1 MIKKYSLCTL
11 AVCSALSGLSAYAA
25 DDNYQLEQVLMM
37 SRHNLR
43 APLAD
48 NGSVLAQS
56 TKKKWPQWDVPGGQ
70 LTTKG
75 GVLEVYMGRYTREWL
90 AQQGLI
96 KDNECPGSD
105 EVYAYANS
113 LQRTVATAQFFITG
127 AFPGCD
133 VPVSHQDEMGTM
145 DPVFNPVI
153 TDGSEAFNK
162 QALTAMNSTAEKLTL
177 KPAFQRL
184 EKIIDYKNSP
194 ACDGK
199 KQCDLSSN
207 NQNKFFAENGKEPTV
222 SGPLKIGN
230 SLVDAFTLQYYEG
243 MPADQVAWGQIKT
256 PEQWQELSAIK
267 NAYQNTLFTS
277 PEVARDVAAPLVDY
291 IRSMLVD
298 EDKASAPKVTLMVGH
313 DSNIA
318 SLLTALDFKAY
329 TLPDQNEQT
338 PIGGMIQFQ
347 RWHDKKNNQELV
359 KVEYVYQSSE
369 QLRNATPLSLDTPPK
384 RVTLQMNGCQTDANG
399 FCPWDQFT
407 QVLNKAI
414 AGTPMAAAQ
423 ATANSDKA
431 AADKAA
437 ADKAAQ
443 AKASADKAAADKA
456 AADKAAADKGKADKA
471 KASADKAAADKAA
484 ADKAAAD
491 KERAEKA
498 KAVADK
504 AADKAK
510 AEKAKA
516 AADKAAKDKAATD
529 KSANNA
535 ADKAATE
542 KSANNAAGKAATE
555 KSANNAADK
564 AATDKSAN
572 NATDKAAT
580 DQPADSAAADKSA
593 AEAEQG
599 TDKSNKEKQ
608 PEPAQQANQPSS

>member
-1 MIKKYSLCTL
+1 MIKKFSLCAL
-11 AVCSALSGLSAYAA
+11 AVCSALTGISAYAA
-25 DDNYQLEQVLMM
+25 DDDYQLEQVLMM

-56 TKKKWPQWDVPGGQ
+56 TKKAWPKWDVPGGQ

-96 KDNECPGSD
+96 GDGECPGSD
-105 EVYAYANS
+105 DVYAYANS

-133 VPVSHQDEMGTM
+133 IQVSHQDEMGAM

-153 TDGSEAFNK
+153 TDSSEGFNK
-162 QALTAMNSTAEKLTL
+162 QALTGMNSAGEKMAL

-184 EKIIDYKNSP
+184 EKIIDYKSSA

-199 KQCDLSSN
+199 KQCDLSSD
-207 NQNKFFAENGKEPTV
+207 NQNKFTAENGKEPNV
-222 SGPLKIGN
+222 SGPLKVGN

-243 MPADQVAWGQIKT
+243 MPLDQVAWGQIKT
-256 PEQWQELSAIK
+256 PEQWKELSAIK
-267 NAYQNTLFTS
+267 NGYQDTLFTT

-329 TLPDQNEQT
+329 TLPEQNERT

-347 RWHDKKNNQELV
+347 RWHDKKNNRELV
-359 KVEYVYQSSE
+359 KVEYVYQSTD

-414 AGTPMAAAQ
+414 EGTPMAASAPQ
-423 ATANSDKA
+423 PAPAAPAAPAAEAPAAPTAAKDPAADKVAAAKA
-431 AADKAA
+431 AADQAA

-443 AKASADKAAADKA
+443 AKASAEKAAADKAAAEQAAKDKAAADKA
-456 AADKAAADKGKADKA
+456 AAEQAAKDKAAKDKADK
-471 KASADKAAADKAA
+471 
-484 ADKAAAD
+484 
-491 KERAEKA
+491 
-498 KAVADK
+498 
-504 AADKAK
+504 ADKAK
-510 AEKAKA
+510 AEKAN
-516 AADKAAKDKAATD
+516 ADEPATP
-529 KSANNA
+529 AQPE
-535 ADKAATE
+535 TE
-542 KSANNAAGKAATE
+542 KS
-555 KSANNAADK
+555 S
-564 AATDKSAN
+564 
-572 NATDKAAT
+572 
-580 DQPADSAAADKSA
+580 
-593 AEAEQG
+593 
-599 TDKSNKEKQ
+599 
-608 PEPAQQANQPSS
+608 

>member
-1 MIKKYSLCTL
+1 MIKKYSLCAL
-11 AVCSALSGLSAYAA
+11 AVCSALSGITAYAA

-48 NGSVLAQS
+48 NGSVLAQA
-56 TKKKWPQWDVPGGQ
+56 TKKNWPQWDVPGGQ

-90 AQQGLI
+90 AQQGLV
-96 KDNECPGSD
+96 KEGECPTSD
-105 EVYAYANS
+105 DIYAYANS

-133 VPVSHQDEMGTM
+133 IPVSHQDEMGTM

-162 QALTAMNSTAEKLTL
+162 QALTAMNSAAEKLSL

-184 EKIIDYKNSP
+184 EKIIDYKNAP
-194 ACDGK
+194 ACNGK
-199 KQCDLSSN
+199 KQCDLSSD
-207 NQNKFFAENGKEPTV
+207 NQNQFSAENGKEPGVT
-222 SGPLKIGN
+222 GPLKIGN

-243 MPADQVAWGQIKT
+243 LPMEQVAWGQIKT
-256 PEQWQELSAIK
+256 PEQWKELSAIK
-267 NAYQNTLFTS
+267 NGYQDTLFTS
-277 PEVARDVAAPLVDY
+277 PDVARDVAAPLVDY

-298 EDKASAPKVTLMVGH
+298 EDKATAPKVTLMVGH

-329 TLPDQNEQT
+329 TLPDQNERT

-369 QLRNATPLSLDTPPK
+369 QLRDATPLSLDTPPK

-423 ATANSDKA
+423 PQTPPAPVAAPAENDRATAKALADKAAADKIAAEKAAQAKASAEKA

-437 ADKAAQ
+437 AQKAA
-443 AKASADKAAADKA
+443 
-456 AADKAAADKGKADKA
+456 
-471 KASADKAAADKAA
+471 
-484 ADKAAAD
+484 
-491 KERAEKA
+491 E
-498 KAVADK
+498 
-504 AADKAK
+504 
-510 AEKAKA
+510 AKA
-516 AADKAAKDKAATD
+516 AADKAAEEQAAKEKAATD
-529 KSANNA
+529 KATKEKA
-535 ADKAATE
+535 GKEKAAP
-542 KSANNAAGKAATE
+542 AAK
-555 KSANNAADK
+555 
-564 AATDKSAN
+564 
-572 NATDKAAT
+572 
-580 DQPADSAAADKSA
+580 AAADKNA
-593 AEAEQG
+593 ANVE
-599 TDKSNKEKQ
+599 SEKAKANAAQ
-608 PEPAQQANQPSS
+608 PQPAAG

>member
-1 MIKKYSLCTL
+1 MIKKYSLCAL
-11 AVCSALSGLSAYAA
+11 AVCSALTSLSAFAA

-75 GVLEVYMGRYTREWL
+75 GVLEVYMGRYTRQWL
-90 AQQGLI
+90 AQQGVI
-96 KDNECPGSD
+96 KDDGCPGSD
-105 EVYAYANS
+105 EIYAYANS
-113 LQRTVATAQFFITG
+113 LQRTVATAQYFVTG

-153 TDGSEAFNK
+153 TDSSEAFN
-162 QALTAMNSTAEKLTL
+162 QHALTAMNSTAEKLTL

-207 NQNKFFAENGKEPTV
+207 NENKFFAENGKEPTV
-222 SGPLKIGN
+222 SGPLKVGN

-243 MPADQVAWGQIKT
+243 LPADQIAWGQIKT
-256 PEQWQELSAIK
+256 PEQWKELAAIK
-267 NAYQNTLFTS
+267 NGYQDTLFTS

-291 IRSMLVD
+291 IRSLLVD

-318 SLLTALDFKAY
+318 SLLSALDFKAY
-329 TLPDQNEQT
+329 TLPAQYERT

-359 KVEYVYQSSE
+359 KVEYVYQSSD
-369 QLRNATPLSLDTPPK
+369 QLREATPLSLDTPPK
-384 RVTLQMNGCQTDANG
+384 RVTLEMNGCKTDANG

-423 ATANSDKA
+423 ATAASDKAAAEKAAADKLAAEKAAQAKVSADKAAADKAEADKAAEEKAVKEKAEKEKAEKEKAVQEKASSEKA

-437 ADKAAQ
+437 ADKAAVDKA
-443 AKASADKAAADKA
+443 AKAKATADKAAADKA
-456 AADKAAADKGKADKA
+456 AADKAAAKQDAEKAG
-471 KASADKAAADKAA
+471 ADKAAASQAADDKAA
-484 ADKAAAD
+484 ANKAG
-491 KERAEKA
+491 
-498 KAVADK
+498 ADK
-504 AADKAK
+504 APAD
-510 AEKAKA
+510 A
-516 AADKAAKDKAATD
+516 A
-529 KSANNA
+529 
-535 ADKAATE
+535 
-542 KSANNAAGKAATE
+542 
-555 KSANNAADK
+555 
-564 AATDKSAN
+564 
-572 NATDKAAT
+572 
-580 DQPADSAAADKSA
+580 PADSKASGTASKPADDKAVPAPQAENKS
-593 AEAEQG
+593 
-599 TDKSNKEKQ
+599 S
-608 PEPAQQANQPSS
+608 